1 MLQAVARTALA
12 IARSHAWRNA
22 DGSGAGIA
30 EQVLAIDDLDPEA
43 AQLARCLVA
52 ESVGRRCGGVHAA
65 LRALEELVPGP
76 SSPSVAAV
84 DAIPLWRRGA
94 LRAATGRLAG
104 AADDLSAALQFAGAG
119 AFGEA
124 DASASALLAQVQYL
138 LGAWTSAAATAE
150 QAVSMALSRGTTWSY
165 SQGYAVAACV
175 AASTGGWERAEEYL
189 DASKQWSRTA
199 GPHSGALYPAV
210 AEATL
215 AQARGDH
222 ARILAALSP
231 LLDQPQT
238 DSDGQ
243 HDQCWWRPLHV
254 EALIAVGQLSEAATA
269 LAMVAAL
276 AKNAASLRI
285 GYGWLSGW
293 LAHRLG
299 DAVTARCTYE
309 EALATPVTADESPF
323 LRARLEQA
331 YGQLLLGERSRR
343 PAITWLRR
351 AHEHYAALGARPFVE
366 QCTADLMACGLRG
379 ADPGMAEQ
387 PAVLSG
393 REHRVAHLVAQG
405 LTNHEVAKELYISV
419 KTVEYHLSN
428 IFIKLGITSRRQL
441 RSPLRDG
448 AAQEFVPRVAQL
460 AGSARAPSS

>member
-1 MLQAVARTALA
+1 V
-12 IARSHAWRNA
+12 
-22 DGSGAGIA
+22 
-30 EQVLAIDDLDPEA
+30 
-43 AQLARCLVA
+43 
-52 ESVGRRCGGVHAA
+52 
-65 LRALEELVPGP
+65 
-76 SSPSVAAV
+76 
-84 DAIPLWRRGA
+84 
-94 LRAATGRLAG
+94 
-104 AADDLSAALQFAGAG
+104 
-119 AFGEA
+119 
-124 DASASALLAQVQYL
+124 
-138 LGAWTSAAATAE
+138 
-150 QAVSMALSRGTTWSY
+150 
-165 SQGYAVAACV
+165 
-175 AASTGGWERAEEYL
+175 
-189 DASKQWSRTA
+189 
-199 GPHSGALYPAV
+199 LYPAV

-243 HDQCWWRPLHV
+243 HDQFWWRPLHV

-331 YGQLLLGERSRR
+331 YGQLLLAERSRR

-387 PAVLSG
+387 PAGLSG

-405 LTNHEVAKELYISV
+405 LTNHEVAKELYIST